1 MDKQDKLFEVFRKN
15 QHKLDEMP
23 SPQTWDRL
31 RHRLDNRKKQAPIRS
46 ISRLLSMVAAVVG
59 LVALITVVVNLS
71 SPQKRQA
78 RTTIQ
83 EVPTSSN
90 TVVQKAVAAQVYRNH
105 HHLALQQG
113 VEEGLPTKVLVSKSA
128 TRPLLMPKKKG

>member
-23 SPQTWDRL
+23 SPQSWDRL

-46 ISRLLSMVAAVVG
+46 ISRLLSMAAAIVG

-78 RTTIQ
+78 RTIQ
-83 EVPTSSN
+83 EVPTSSSS
-90 TVVQKAVAAQVYRNH
+90 VVQKAVAAQVYRNH

-113 VEEGLPTKVLVSKSA
+113 VEEGLPTKILISKSA